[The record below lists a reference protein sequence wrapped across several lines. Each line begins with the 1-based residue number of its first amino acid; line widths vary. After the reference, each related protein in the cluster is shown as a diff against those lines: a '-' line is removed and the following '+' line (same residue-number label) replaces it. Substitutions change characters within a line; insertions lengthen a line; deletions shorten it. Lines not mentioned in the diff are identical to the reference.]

1 MSPDANK
8 AIVRRFIVEVLTEG
22 NREMIPQLVDH
33 GYVNRYTGQGF
44 EELLQ
49 YAGLMKAEVPDAH
62 YRIESMIAEGDEV
75 VVRYVFSGTVTG
87 SIFESTQ
94 PGKWVTV
101 RGITYYR
108 LQNGRIVEED
118 PVNAHD
124 LMQAIGV
131 NLPLQV

>member
-1 MSPDANK
+1 MSSEVNK

-22 NREMIPQLVDH
+22 NREMIHQLVDRS
-33 GYVNRYTGQGF
+33 YVNRYTGQGF
-44 EELLQ
+44 DELMQ
-49 YAGLMKAEVPDAH
+49 YAGLLKAEVPDAH
-62 YRIESMIAEGDEV
+62 YRIESMVAEGDEV

-87 SIFESTQ
+87 SVFESAHT
-94 PGKWVTV
+94 GKCVSV